1 MQDIGVTPKG
11 RNARDLCSSK
21 PVPLTLPLL
30 DADQKA
36 LLLRW
41 ARSDAQTRKR
51 GALLKEAQTSDISI
65 ERAEDLCPVSY
76 THLTLPTICSV

>member
-41 ARSDAQTRKR
+41 ARSVM
-51 GALLKEAQTSDISI
+51 LKHVNVEH
-65 ERAEDLCPVSY
+65 C
-76 THLTLPTICSV
+76 